1 MEKYSNLSMYKDGGV
16 LYKTKVGFDTF
27 IPETSVQDIRTI
39 DTRELAI
46 IENREKISA
55 LEEEIEKLKKATSP
69 NVIILQE
76 VTYEEAKSMVE
87 DYLKTNKTAY
97 ISEIV
102 EDLRLDLELVHQIIE
117 ELKTEN
123 KIT

>member
-1 MEKYSNLSMYKDGGV
+1 MYKDGGV
-16 LYKTKVGFDTF
+16 LYETKVGFDTF
-27 IPETSVQDIRTI
+27 IPETSVQDIRTT

-55 LEEEIEKLKKATSP
+55 LEREIEKLKKATSP
-69 NVIILQE
+69 NVIILKE